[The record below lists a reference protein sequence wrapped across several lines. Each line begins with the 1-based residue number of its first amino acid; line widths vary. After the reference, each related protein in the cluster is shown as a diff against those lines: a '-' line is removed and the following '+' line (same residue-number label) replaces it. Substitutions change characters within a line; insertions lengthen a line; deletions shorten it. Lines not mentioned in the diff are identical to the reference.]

1 MRKTLLYA
9 VLTTSIATLAVAAP
23 SPGSEIKAIQRTFVS
38 AAPGQTPNVQQN
50 ENATPTPTP
59 SPINASS
66 GSTPLPS
73 SSPGPP
79 EPQFGVPQEILG
91 GMQRTDFD
99 FADGLAI
106 DLFSPKPRT
115 LIVTQNKSPSA
126 PGTLVTGA
134 PGGPWLAVL
143 PYSYVLKLNELDVTD
158 LVAKVELPYDPV
170 ALAKMGLTEDNT
182 FVGVFSPTTGGWVI
196 DETQRNVHR
205 TENKTRIIN
214 MNSYDGEYQ
223 LLARNTTDTADIFLQ
238 YGQGASREL
247 QVIRGGALQEGVWVD
262 GLKLSARVDG
272 TGTVRVNADFGAIKA
287 PLPAGFRPVTT
298 FSYVVNSSDPTV
310 KASVDINIPFKP
322 TFVASQQID
331 PTTLRVAR
339 LDPGTKSFVVDATG
353 QKLDTERKFAVL
365 EKQPSLDGEWLLVVG
380 TSGTTVGSSG
390 AVGQTSNGGAT
401 VESSGTAGQTSN
413 GGATVESSGVY
424 GTSDNGGAKVE
435 SKGMDGASSTGAE
448 VISGTFHL
456 SPRNVPDVV
465 AGLAAVTVMFL
476 MA

>member
-9 VLTTSIATLAVAAP
+9 VLTTSIAMLTVAAP
-23 SPGSEIKAIQRTFVS
+23 SETGAIQRTFVS
-38 AAPGQTPNVQQN
+38 AAPGQTPNVQQTGPN
-50 ENATPTPTP
+50 DNAMPTPTP
-59 SPINASS
+59 SPISASS
-66 GSTPLPS
+66 GSSPLPS
-73 SSPGPP
+73 SSPGPA

-126 PGTLVTGA
+126 PGTL
-134 PGGPWLAVL
+134 
-143 PYSYVLKLNELDVTD
+143 SDVTD

-272 TGTVRVNADFGAIKA
+272 TGTVRVNADFGSIKA

-298 FSYVVNSSDPTV
+298 FSYVVNSSDATV

-322 TFVASQQID
+322 TFLATQQID
-331 PTTLRVAR
+331 STNLRVAR
-339 LDPGTKSFVVDATG
+339 LDPG
-353 QKLDTERKFAVL
+353 
-365 EKQPSLDGEWLLVVG
+365 
-380 TSGTTVGSSG
+380 
-390 AVGQTSNGGAT
+390 
-401 VESSGTAGQTSN
+401 
-413 GGATVESSGVY
+413 
-424 GTSDNGGAKVE
+424 
-435 SKGMDGASSTGAE
+435 
-448 VISGTFHL
+448 I
-456 SPRNVPDVV
+456 
-465 AGLAAVTVMFL
+465 
-476 MA
+476 